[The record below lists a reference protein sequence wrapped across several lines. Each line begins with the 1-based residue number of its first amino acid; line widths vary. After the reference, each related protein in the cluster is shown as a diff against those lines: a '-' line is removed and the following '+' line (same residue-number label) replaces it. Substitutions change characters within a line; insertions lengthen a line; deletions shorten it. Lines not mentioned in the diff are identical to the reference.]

1 VLTYFVRLAEE
12 ATAMALLTTEALV
25 LRAYDLGETSK
36 VVVFLTRERGKLRAV
51 AKGARGA
58 KPRYRSALEPL
69 SEVSVSLYGRQGTDL
84 FRLGECDLL
93 RSAFATGSRDLETSL
108 FLSYAAELLDAFAL
122 EGEAE
127 DKLYRLALV
136 TLRATEARTPL
147 QALSRYLEAWLLRL
161 HGLYPPLD
169 QCSACSRTLPPGR
182 RSYDRA
188 SHGFV
193 CDDCGP
199 ASGPVIPEGVCSFLG
214 DVFRRAPTELGGPL
228 PAEAGVLEPFHHDL
242 ISRHLERA
250 LRSERVL
257 RDVAR
262 EVGR

>member
-1 VLTYFVRLAEE
+1 
-12 ATAMALLTTEALV
+12 MALLTTEALV
-25 LRAYDLGETSK
+25 LRTYDLGETSK
-36 VVVFLTRERGKLRAV
+36 IVVFLTQERGKVRAV

-58 KPRYRSALEPL
+58 RPRYRSALEPL
-69 SEVSVSLYGRQGTDL
+69 SEVAVTLYGRQGAEL
-84 FRLGECDLL
+84 LRLGDCDLL
-93 RSAFATGSRDLETSL
+93 RSAFLIAERGLETVL
-108 FLSYAAELLDAFAL
+108 FLSYAAELLDGFAL

-127 DKLYRLALV
+127 DKLYRLALATV
-136 TLRATEARTPL
+136 RAAEAGAPL
-147 QALSRYLEAWLLRL
+147 GALARYLEAWLLRL

-169 QCSACSRTLPPGR
+169 RCSGCSRPLPPGER
-182 RSYDRA
+182 RYHRA

-228 PAEAGVLEPFHHDL
+228 PAEAGVLEPFHLDL

-250 LRSERVL
+250 LRSQRVL

-262 EVGR
+262 EVGG

>member
-1 VLTYFVRLAEE
+1 
-12 ATAMALLTTEALV
+12 MALLTTEALV
-25 LRAYDLGETSK
+25 LRTYHLGETSK
-36 VVVFLTRERGKLRAV
+36 VVVLLTRERGKLRAV

-58 KPRYRSALEPL
+58 RPRYRSALEPL
-69 SEVSVSLYGRQGTDL
+69 SEVSVSLYGRQSAEL
-84 FRLGECDLL
+84 LRLGDCDLL
-93 RSAFATGSRDLETSL
+93 RSAFRAGERGLETAL
-108 FLSYAAELLDAFAL
+108 FLSYAAELLDGFAP

-127 DKLYRLALV
+127 DRVYRLALATV
-136 TLRATEARTPL
+136 RAAEAGAPVE
-147 QALSRYLEAWLLRL
+147 ALSRYLEAWLLRL

-169 QCSACSRTLPPGR
+169 RCAGCSRSLAPGGR
-182 RSYDRA
+182 RYHRA

-214 DVFRRAPTELGGPL
+214 DVFRHAPTELGGPL
-228 PAEAGVLEPFHHDL
+228 PPEAGVLEPFHLDL

-250 LRSERVL
+250 LRSHRVL
-257 RDVAR
+257 KDVAR

>member
-1 VLTYFVRLAEE
+1 
-12 ATAMALLTTEALV
+12 MALLTTEALV
-25 LRAYDLGETSK
+25 LRTYDLGETSK
-36 VVVFLTRERGKLRAV
+36 IVVLLTRERGKLRAV

-69 SEVSVSLYGRQGTDL
+69 SEVSVTLYGRQGTEL
-84 FRLGECDLL
+84 FRLGDCDLL
-93 RSAFATGSRDLETSL
+93 RSAFATGARDLETSL
-108 FLSYAAELLDAFAL
+108 FLSYAAELLDGFAL

-127 DKLYRLALV
+127 DRLYRLALA
-136 TLRATEARTPL
+136 TLRAAETSQPRT
-147 QALSRYLEAWLLRL
+147 ALSRYLEAWLLRL

-169 QCSACSRTLPPGR
+169 QCAACSRPMAGGPR
-182 RSYDRA
+182 RYDRA

-199 ASGPVIPEGVCSFLG
+199 ASGPVIPEGACSFLG
-214 DVFRRAPTELGGPL
+214 DVFRCAPTELGGPL
-228 PAEAGVLEPFHHDL
+228 PTEAGVLEPFHHDL

-250 LRSERVL
+250 LRSQRVL
-257 RDVAR
+257 RDVVR